1 MFFLT
6 VRGSTVKFCATLL
19 LGVLLVT
26 GLVFV
31 LPDGE
36 SLEVGGLSGEVRY
49 DGIKSAEDM
58 ARFLLQ
64 FGWQVAKDPIDD
76 ETVTLPQK
84 MDGVFAGYNDLQ
96 KSQGLDLAPLSG
108 KRVRKTV
115 FTVTNYEGYEG
126 EVTATLFVYKNR
138 VVAGDLSSGD
148 PNGFTCGFDGES
160 G

>member
-1 MFFLT
+1 MFFIT
-6 VRGSTVKFCATLL
+6 VKGSTVKFCATLL

-36 SLEVGGLSGEVRY
+36 SLPAGSVEGSVFY
-49 DGIKSAEDM
+49 DGIKDKTDM
-58 ARFLLQ
+58 ARFLSQ
-64 FGWQVAKDPIDD
+64 FGWQVATEPIEDK
-76 ETVTLPQK
+76 TVTLPQR

>member
-1 MFFLT
+1 
-6 VRGSTVKFCATLL
+6 
-19 LGVLLVT
+19 
-26 GLVFV
+26 
-31 LPDGE
+31 
-36 SLEVGGLSGEVRY
+36 
-49 DGIKSAEDM
+49 
-58 ARFLLQ
+58 
-64 FGWQVAKDPIDD
+64 
-76 ETVTLPQK
+76 

>member
-1 MFFLT
+1 MIEIQKMT
-6 VRGSTVKFCATLL
+6 AASAKAAA
-19 LGVLLVT
+19 
-26 GLVFV
+26 
-31 LPDGE
+31 E
-36 SLEVGGLSGEVRY
+36 LEAICFASPW
-49 DGIKSAEDM
+49 SED
-58 ARFLLQ
+58 ALLQ
-64 FGWQVAKDPIDD
+64 MSENPNASFLCAFS
-76 ETVTLPQK
+76 
-84 MDGVFAGYNDLQ
+84 DGVFAGYNDLQ